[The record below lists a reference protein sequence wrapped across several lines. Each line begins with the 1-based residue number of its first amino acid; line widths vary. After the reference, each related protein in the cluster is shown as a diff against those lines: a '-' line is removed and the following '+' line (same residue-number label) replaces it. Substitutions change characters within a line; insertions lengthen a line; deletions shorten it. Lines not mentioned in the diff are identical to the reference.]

1 MAWIRMIDETEADPA
16 TRLGRLYKACLEP
29 EAGTVDEVLKI
40 HGLRP
45 ETLDAHLRLYKTA
58 MRPRD
63 PGGLSLRERE
73 LIAVAVSA
81 ANGCAY

>member
-1 MAWIRMIDETEADPA
+1 MIAETEVDPGS
-16 TRLGRLYKACLEP
+16 RLGRLYRACIEP
-29 EAGTVDEVLKI
+29 ETQTVDEVLKI

-58 MRPRD
+58 MNPRD
-63 PGGLSLRERE
+63 LGGLSRRERE

-81 ANGCAY
+81 ANGCEY

>member
-1 MAWIRMIDETEADPA
+1 MAWIRMIDESEVDPKS
-16 TRLGRLYKACLEP
+16 RLGRLYKACVEP
-29 EAGTVDEVLKI
+29 DTGTVDEVLKI

-58 MRPRD
+58 MNPRD
-63 PGGLSLRERE
+63 PGGLSRRERE
-73 LIAVAVSA
+73 LIAVAVSV